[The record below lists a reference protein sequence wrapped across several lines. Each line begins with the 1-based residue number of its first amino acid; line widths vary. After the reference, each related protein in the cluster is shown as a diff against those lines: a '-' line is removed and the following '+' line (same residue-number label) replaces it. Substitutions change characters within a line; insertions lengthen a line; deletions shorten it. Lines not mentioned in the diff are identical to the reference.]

1 MILAIKD
8 LSKTYKPNQSKALD
22 RVSLSIEESKIIGLL
37 GPNGAGKSTLINIIA
52 GLLQADEGL
61 LFWRGKE
68 VKNHNQLKSKIGLV
82 PQDIA
87 LYPKLTAFE
96 NLDYYATQYAI
107 PKKIRHERI
116 SDALKTLGL
125 YEVRNQQLINFSGG
139 MKRRINLIAGLV
151 HQPELL
157 IMDEPTVGIDV
168 QSKQAIQEF
177 LLKLNK
183 EGMSMLY
190 TSHMMEE
197 AEKICHQVAIIDHGK
212 ILTTD
217 SPKQLIENTEGA
229 NSLEEV
235 FVKLTGKELRNA

>member
-8 LSKTYKPNQSKALD
+8 VSKTYKPNQSKALD
-22 RVSLSIEESKIIGLL
+22 KLSISIEESKILGLL

-52 GLLQADEGL
+52 GLLQSDEGH
-61 LFWRGKE
+61 LFWKGKE
-68 VKNHNQLKSKIGLV
+68 IKNHSQLKSKIGLV

-96 NLDYYATQYAI
+96 NLDYYATQYNI
-107 PKKIRHERI
+107 PKKIRDKRI
-116 SDALKTLGL
+116 SEALKILGL
-125 YEVRNQQLINFSGG
+125 FEVRNQQLINFSGG

-177 LLKLNK
+177 LLKLNN

-217 SPKQLIENTEGA
+217 NPKHLIENTTGA

>member
-8 LSKTYKPNQSKALD
+8 VSKTYKPNQSKALD
-22 RVSLSIEESKIIGLL
+22 KLNISIEESKIIGLL
-37 GPNGAGKSTLINIIA
+37 GPNGAGKSTLINIIS
-52 GLLQADEGL
+52 GLLQSDEGH
-61 LFWRGKE
+61 LFWKGKE
-68 VKNHNQLKSKIGLV
+68 IKNHSQLKSKIGLV

-96 NLDYYATQYAI
+96 NLDYYATQYNI
-107 PKKIRHERI
+107 PKKIRDKRI
-116 SDALKTLGL
+116 SEALKILGL
-125 YEVRNQQLINFSGG
+125 FEVRNQQLINFSGG

-177 LLKLNK
+177 LLKLNN

-217 SPKQLIENTEGA
+217 SPEHLIKNTKGA

-235 FVKLTGKELRNA
+235 FVKLTGKEIRNA

>member
-1 MILAIKD
+1 
-8 LSKTYKPNQSKALD
+8 
-22 RVSLSIEESKIIGLL
+22 
-37 GPNGAGKSTLINIIA
+37 
-52 GLLQADEGL
+52 
-61 LFWRGKE
+61 
-68 VKNHNQLKSKIGLV
+68 
-82 PQDIA
+82 
-87 LYPKLTAFE
+87 
-96 NLDYYATQYAI
+96 
-107 PKKIRHERI
+107 
-116 SDALKTLGL
+116 LGL
-125 YEVRNQQLINFSGG
+125 FEVRNQQLINFSGG

-217 SPKQLIENTEGA
+217 SPEHLIENTKGA

-235 FVKLTGKELRNA
+235 FVKLTGKEIRNA